1 MQHIQQIDMI
11 FRWMI
16 DKNLKYIMNLNK
28 NLKKLLFLALILL
41 NYPVFSKDFY
51 DSIQDLKNYMNSL
64 SFKEHLRLRILG
76 LLELNKEKEAR
87 SEFEFYKVLESTYY
101 SNKNVLDNVIYIPEG
116 KYTIVVSKQK
126 QKIKVYTNEGSVI
139 KEVIQN
145 SCITGKRPG
154 DKLQE
159 GDQRTPNGIYFPI
172 TFIDKSKLSEIYGEG
187 AFPLNYPNIIDKKLL
202 KRNGHG
208 IWLHATNDDNRPPF
222 SSNGCVV
229 VTNDVFTIYKDFIT
243 FKETPIIIVED
254 FSYTT
259 LGNQEKVKNSIVEFL
274 YNWKK
279 AWENA
284 TKNGNIEKYLAKY
297 SKNMVSQ
304 YGSFEKFKEHKINV
318 SKYKKWIKIYIKD
331 INIAKDGR
339 VLDFGNIY
347 TVSFFMEYNSNNYNW
362 KGRKILYL
370 INENGQW
377 KILAEEN
384 L

>member
-1 MQHIQQIDMI
+1 MLKKIQPILVFLFSFLSSFAEDFTFDFQSYEDLKKSLNNAPFKEKLKIEILYNLYNAKERNAKQSYLLYKILDTKYE
-11 FRWMI
+11 
-16 DKNLKYIMNLNK
+16 DKNKIN
-28 NLKKLLFLALILL
+28 
-41 NYPVFSKDFY
+41 
-51 DSIQDLKNYMNSL
+51 
-64 SFKEHLRLRILG
+64 G
-76 LLELNKEKEAR
+76 
-87 SEFEFYKVLESTYY
+87 
-101 SNKNVLDNVIYIPEG
+101 NVIYIPED
-116 KYTIVVSKQK
+116 KYAIVVSKRNQRI
-126 QKIKVYTNEGSVI
+126 KIYTNEKSVI
-139 KEVIQN
+139 KEVLQN

-154 DKLQE
+154 DKLEE

-172 TFIDKSKLSEIYGEG
+172 EFIDKSKLSEIYGEG

-208 IWLHATNDDNRPPF
+208 IWLHATNDNNRPPF

-229 VTNDVFTIYKDFIT
+229 VTNNVFTIYKELINL
-243 FKETPIIIVED
+243 KETPIVIVED
-254 FSYTT
+254 FNYTT
-259 LGNQEKVKNSIVEFL
+259 LENQEKIKNSIVEFI
-274 YNWKK
+274 YEWKK

-284 TKNGNIEKYLAKY
+284 TKDGNISEYLEKY
-297 SKNMVSQ
+297 SRNMVSQ
-304 YGSFEKFKEHKINV
+304 YGNFEKFKKHKINV

-331 INIAKDGR
+331 VNIAKDGR
-339 VLDFGNIY
+339 VLDFGNLY